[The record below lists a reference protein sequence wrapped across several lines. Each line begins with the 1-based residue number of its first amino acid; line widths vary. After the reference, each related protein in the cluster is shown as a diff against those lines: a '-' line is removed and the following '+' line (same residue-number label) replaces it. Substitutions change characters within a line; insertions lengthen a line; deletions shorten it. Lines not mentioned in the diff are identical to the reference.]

1 MTPTLKKVFG
11 DELPKFPL
19 AIIAMPGAK
28 ALGEKV
34 NSILVDWYGKEAK
47 EYGVVAKDNF
57 LLDASYPRFTTGDG
71 KAVINET
78 VRGRDLYI
86 LVDVGNYSCTYNLFG
101 QQTPM
106 SPDDHFADLKRII
119 SATGG
124 KPERITVVM
133 PMLYGGR
140 QHRRNARESLD
151 CAVMLQELEAMG
163 VKDIITFD
171 AHDPRVQN
179 AVPLLGFDNFFATYQ
194 ILKVLIK
201 KFPDLIFDKDH
212 FMIVSPD
219 EGAMSRNIY
228 YA

>member
-101 QQTPM
+101 QKTPM

-163 VKDIITFD
+163 DRKSV
-171 AHDPRVQN
+171 V
-179 AVPLLGFDNFFATYQ
+179 
-194 ILKVLIK
+194 
-201 KFPDLIFDKDH
+201 
-212 FMIVSPD
+212 
-219 EGAMSRNIY
+219 
-228 YA
+228 